1 MTRRTER
8 IAGELLSELARL
20 LREEVTDPRVGVVTL
35 TRVDVAPDLT
45 HALVFWSALDTAPGD
60 EHLDEH
66 QAGLDSAAPFLRR
79 RIASA
84 LPLRRSPELRFRY
97 DPSLALGSR
106 TLSLLH
112 ELESEDAEGND
123 GAQE

>member
-8 IAGELLSELARL
+8 IAGELLAELARL
-20 LREEVTDPRVGVVTL
+20 LHEEVTDPRVGVVTL

-45 HALVFWSALDTAPGD
+45 NALVWWSALDIAGD
-60 EHLDEH
+60 RKGEH

-84 LPLRRSPELRFRY
+84 LPLKRSPELRFRY

-112 ELESEDAEGND
+112 ELEPEEAEGND
-123 GAQE
+123 GAEG